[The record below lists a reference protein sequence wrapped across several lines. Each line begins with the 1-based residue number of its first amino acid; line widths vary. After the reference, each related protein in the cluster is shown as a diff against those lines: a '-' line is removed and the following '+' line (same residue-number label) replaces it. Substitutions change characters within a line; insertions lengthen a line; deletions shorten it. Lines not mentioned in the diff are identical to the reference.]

1 MIVSTDLERKI
12 QLIIFIDQQRLL
24 NASKTFPN
32 VGYLLATVIS
42 IRFVLSNWC
51 FCFNG
56 KKLCIQLIHFSS
68 VQNNAIFT
76 FKQNNLE
83 LIVDFF
89 SSCKTIYSCQTVF
102 KPSIENSF
110 IGYFPDTFVSVLL
123 LHWFA
128 GSLAGFFPNR
138 SC

>member
-12 QLIIFIDQQRLL
+12 KLIIFIDQQRPL

-32 VGYLLATVIS
+32 VGNLLATVIS
-42 IRFVLSNWC
+42 IRFVFSNWC

-56 KKLCIQLIHFSS
+56 KKLWLQLIHFFSF
-68 VQNNAIFT
+68 QNNAIFT
-76 FKQNNLE
+76 FKQNNIE

-89 SSCKTIYSCQTVF
+89 GSCTTIYSCQTVF
-102 KPSIENSF
+102 KPLTENSS

-123 LHWFA
+123 LPWFA
-128 GSLAGFFPNR
+128 GSLAGFFP
-138 SC
+138 

>member
-1 MIVSTDLERKI
+1 MERKI
-12 QLIIFIDQQRLL
+12 KLIIFIDQQRPL

-32 VGYLLATVIS
+32 LGYLLATVIS

-56 KKLCIQLIHFSS
+56 KKLCIQLIHFYL
-68 VQNNAIFT
+68 VQNNAIFSR
-76 FKQNNLE
+76 KQNNLE
-83 LIVDFF
+83 VIVDFF
-89 SSCKTIYSCQTVF
+89 GSCTTIYSCQTVF
-102 KPSIENSF
+102 KPLTENSY

-128 GSLAGFFPNR
+128 GSLAGFF
-138 SC
+138 S